1 MKNDKMSKRKKAI
14 TDYFMQSKKL
24 NKGED
29 SMKTCQIMLF
39 GVGIAAY
46 PFFFLISVVICVT
59 ERSVKL
65 SKHVKYQHYYYSRNE
80 PGGGTRGQS
89 PWKLLDF
96 RVFET

>member
-39 GVGIAAY
+39 SVSIASY
-46 PFFFLISVVICVT
+46 TFFFLISVVICVN
-59 ERSVKL
+59 ERRKFSVL
-65 SKHVKYQHYYYSRNE
+65 S
-80 PGGGTRGQS
+80 
-89 PWKLLDF
+89 
-96 RVFET
+96 

>member
-1 MKNDKMSKRKKAI
+1 MKNDKISKRKKAI

-46 PFFFLISVVICVT
+46 PFFFLISVVICVN
-59 ERSVKL
+59 ERRKFSVL
-65 SKHVKYQHYYYSRNE
+65 S
-80 PGGGTRGQS
+80 
-89 PWKLLDF
+89 
-96 RVFET
+96 

>member
-39 GVGIAAY
+39 GLGIAAY
-46 PFFFLISVVICVT
+46 RFFFLISCDLC
-59 ERSVKL
+59 ERAQEIFSVKL
-65 SKHVKYQHYYYSRNE
+65 S
-80 PGGGTRGQS
+80 
-89 PWKLLDF
+89 
-96 RVFET
+96 

>member
-46 PFFFLISVVICVT
+46 ST
-59 ERSVKL
+59 ESDM
-65 SKHVKYQHYYYSRNE
+65 
-80 PGGGTRGQS
+80 
-89 PWKLLDF
+89 PW
-96 RVFET
+96 

>member
-1 MKNDKMSKRKKAI
+1 MKNDKISKRKKAI

-46 PFFFLISVVICVT
+46 PFSFLISVLICVN
-59 ERSVKL
+59 ERRKFSVL
-65 SKHVKYQHYYYSRNE
+65 S
-80 PGGGTRGQS
+80 
-89 PWKLLDF
+89 
-96 RVFET
+96 

>member
-39 GVGIAAY
+39 GVAAY
-46 PFFFLISVVICVT
+46 PFFFLISVVICVN
-59 ERSVKL
+59 ERRKFSVL
-65 SKHVKYQHYYYSRNE
+65 S
-80 PGGGTRGQS
+80 
-89 PWKLLDF
+89 
-96 RVFET
+96 